1 MAAHFIWFALAVV
14 LVIAELASLTLY
26 LLMLALGAVAAGI
39 GAVFGLGVGAQIVI
53 AALVALAGFAVL
65 RRLPYGKVRR
75 GAAAT
80 DPSVNLDIGQEV
92 DVPAWDAD
100 GRARVP
106 YRGAQWNVQLREG
119 AVPMLAPG
127 RYRIVEVRGNTL
139 FVMPRQ

>member
-1 MAAHFIWFALAVV
+1 MAAHYIWFAVAVV

-26 LLMLALGAVAAGI
+26 LLMLALGALAAGI
-39 GAVFGLGVGAQIVI
+39 GAMLGVGLGPQLVI
-53 AALVALAGFAVL
+53 AALVALVGFAVL

-80 DPSVNLDIGQEV
+80 DPNVNLDIGQEV
-92 DVPAWDAD
+92 EVPVWDAE

-106 YRGAQWNVQLREG
+106 YRGAQWNVELRAG
-119 AVPMLAPG
+119 AAPVPG

-139 FVMPRQ
+139 FVMPR

>member
-1 MAAHFIWFALAVV
+1 MAAHYIWFALAVV
-14 LVIAELASLTLY
+14 LVIAELATLTLY
-26 LLMLALGAVAAGI
+26 LLMLALAAAAAGI
-39 GAVFGLGVGAQIVI
+39 GALFDAGTGAQILI
-53 AALVALAGFAVL
+53 AALVTLVGFAVL

-92 DVPAWDAD
+92 EVPAWDAD

-119 AVPMLAPG
+119 AAPVPG